1 MITKSIKT
9 IIMLTIVTTTYCWEL
24 PWQTVSIGIMGAN
37 GSSATFNSNN
47 ILYGLDVMTFGMDYE
62 QEREEIG
69 EEYVYDQN
77 TGQYEWVTVYSGSD
91 DISISACILMPR
103 IGKRFNLKSVNRVH
117 TYYQGEIYLAMP
129 FLSIDAGDEETA
141 EIEKDLKDLI
151 DMLGFKVAYGV
162 EYKFNEQLSFTIDV
176 GFNYLI
182 NNIDIGG
189 NDLQARIGNSYT
201 KLSLNFTL

>member
-24 PWQTVSIGIMGAN
+24 PWQTVSIGIMGGN

-47 ILYGLDVMTFGMDYE
+47 ILYGLDVMTFGMEYE
-62 QEREEIG
+62 LEG
-69 EEYVYDQN
+69 EEYEDYVYNEN
-77 TGQYEWVTVYSGSD
+77 TGQNEWVIVSSGSD
-91 DISISACILMPR
+91 NISISACILMPR

-141 EIEKDLKDLI
+141 EIEKDLKDII
-151 DMLGFKVAYGV
+151 DMLGFKVAYGI
-162 EYKFNEQLSFTIDV
+162 EYKFNEQLS
-176 GFNYLI
+176 
-182 NNIDIGG
+182 
-189 NDLQARIGNSYT
+189 
-201 KLSLNFTL
+201 LNFTL